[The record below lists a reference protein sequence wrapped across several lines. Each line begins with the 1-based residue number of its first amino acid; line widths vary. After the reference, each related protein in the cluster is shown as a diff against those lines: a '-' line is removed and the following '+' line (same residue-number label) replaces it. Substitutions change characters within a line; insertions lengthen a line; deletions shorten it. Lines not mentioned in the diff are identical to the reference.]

1 LLVQTET
8 TIRELTG
15 NSKSSIDDDRRVSKD
30 LTRCKRIVDN
40 KRPIKFVIEKDAD
53 QGISV
58 ELVPVREIKLVTRE
72 NPGRNA
78 RR

>member
-1 LLVQTET
+1 LLVQTEV
-8 TIRELTG
+8 TIRKLTG
-15 NSKSSIDDDRRVSKD
+15 DSKGSIDDDRCVSKN

-40 KRPIKFVIEKDAD
+40 KRPIELVIEEDAD

-58 ELVPVREIKLVTRE
+58 ELALVREIKLVTRE